1 MGSTPNRKQ
10 DELNV
15 IKQLINE
22 SRNVEYQLRKLLNSN
37 SNDGNVTSDQACK
50 MLQIKEEV
58 LKRWVSG
65 GFITTNRF
73 NQFKKSD
80 VLALK
85 KRITK

>member
-1 MGSTPNRKQ
+1 MGSNPNRKQ
-10 DELNV
+10 DALNA

-37 SNDGNVTSDQACK
+37 RNDKHITSDQACK
-50 MLQIKEEV
+50 MLQIKEDV

-65 GFITTNRF
+65 GFITTNKF

-80 VLALK
+80 VEALK